1 MANSALH
8 AIKVEELRTSNPLFY
23 QEYCKLIEG
32 LSSEIREI
40 ASQHAD
46 TMDYTSFTESYD
58 RASHEPVLQIVIG
71 TNKTEAYIHIYIH
84 KDNYFI
90 IGRSG
95 SGQIAHNAQHAL
107 EFVAQKINAISQ

>member
-71 TNKTEAYIHIYIH
+71 THKTNLYIRIYIH
-84 KDNYFI
+84 KENYFVI
-90 IGRSG
+90 NNSD
-95 SGQIAHNAQHAL
+95 SAQVAKNAQQAL
-107 EFVAQKINAISQ
+107 ELIAQKIKTTPL